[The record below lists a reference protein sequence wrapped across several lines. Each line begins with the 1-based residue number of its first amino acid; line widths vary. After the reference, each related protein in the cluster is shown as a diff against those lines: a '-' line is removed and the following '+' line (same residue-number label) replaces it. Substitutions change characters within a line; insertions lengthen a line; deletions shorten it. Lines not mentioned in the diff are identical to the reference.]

1 MGVKDAVVMVASKE
15 EAEGI
20 YNIILNWVPPG
31 YAMAMVEEVWEKVG
45 KESNNN
51 SLKETI
57 LMLQKQM
64 EDEWQSQKSAPLKES

>member
-1 MGVKDAVVMVASKE
+1 MAD
-15 EAEGI
+15 
-20 YNIILNWVPPG
+20 
-31 YAMAMVEEVWEKVG
+31 AMVEEVWEKVG